1 MKREH
6 KEDKMERECERMQ
19 MNVRNKN
26 PWKTVEMG
34 KHEDGRVGDEVDVK
48 RRSKTSNDNKR

>member
-6 KEDKMERECERMQ
+6 KKDTMERECERMQ
-19 MNVRNKN
+19 VNVRNKN

-34 KHEDGRVGDEVDVK
+34 EHEKGSVGDEIDVK
-48 RRSKTSNDNKR
+48 RGNETSNDNKR